1 MSLQSLLDNAQQL
14 PSIPKVVQE
23 LIESFGDEDVNIDEI
38 ARKIAAD
45 QALTAKVLRM
55 ANSARFGGNRKVGSV
70 NDAVVVLGF
79 NALRT
84 LVLAS
89 GLTSAFKAPEHFDL
103 KQFWKNSFTVASL
116 CKWLAPKAKLD
127 REVAFTCGMMHNVGS
142 LLIHLLKPVQAQS
155 IDHQE
160 AQIAARAARQSHE
173 LGFDFTDA
181 GSALAERWKFP
192 DEMVAAIR
200 AQLTP
205 VSNADASPYAA
216 VIYLANFIHN
226 LNACDHR
233 DAMIAEFP
241 RDVARALNIDA
252 DALIASLDETQAL
265 DEDMEALLG

>member
-1 MSLQSLLDNAQQL
+1 MPLKPLLDNAQQL

-23 LIESFGDEDVNIDEI
+23 LIESFGDDDVNIDHV
-38 ARKIAAD
+38 AKKLAAD
-45 QALTAKVLRM
+45 QTLTAKVLRM

-70 NDAVVVLGF
+70 HDAVVVLGF

-142 LLIHLLKPVQAQS
+142 LLIHLLKPEQAQT
-155 IDHQE
+155 IDQHEQ
-160 AQIAARAARQSHE
+160 QMTARAKRQSDE
-173 LGFDFTDA
+173 LGFDFTEA

-192 DEMVAAIR
+192 DVMVSAIR
-200 AQLTP
+200 SQLTP
-205 VSNADASPYAA
+205 VASTDSSPYAA
-216 VIYLANFIHN
+216 VIYLANFILN

-241 RDVARALNIDA
+241 RDVARSINIDA
-252 DALIASLDETQAL
+252 DALIASLGETLNL
-265 DEDMEALLG
+265 DDDMDALLG